1 MQEDKG
7 GKPELI
13 RESQKKRGA
22 SVELVDEV
30 IAIFAEH
37 KQGRSLSLL
46 LPGVD
51 FPDVAEQQTTKK
63 KVYNES

>member
-1 MQEDKG
+1 MQYRARGRADPPVVQTDKG
-7 GKPELI
+7 GNPDVV

-37 KQGRSLSLL
+37 KQGMWICLL
-46 LPGVD
+46 CCG
-51 FPDVAEQQTTKK
+51 
-63 KVYNES
+63 